1 MANSEQDEINV
12 VNDLSSPVEFIDIK
26 EGHSLKNPPASE
38 KCSFLKGGSKKIKDD
53 NILVPPVKDY
63 PTIPDRGVKTV
74 KDLDSDQQP
83 REKAAKYG
91 IGALSVP
98 ELWALILRTGTPGY
112 PITELCR
119 DMMRNNE
126 GNLHRL
132 ERRTKQ
138 ELCEMKGMGEMKAT
152 QVLAVMELIR
162 NYCLEDIPLDDPI
175 RSSSQIYERMKPKI
189 GNLDHEEIWMLL
201 LNRQNIIKKEIK
213 LTSGTSTASVFD
225 TKNAIKIA
233 ILENA
238 DGMILCHNHPS
249 GSLKPSPQDDNITRD
264 LKEACRFMNIRL
276 LDHLIVTAKGFYS
289 YNDTSRL

>member
-1 MANSEQDEINV
+1 M
-12 VNDLSSPVEFIDIK
+12 K
-26 EGHSLKNPPASE
+26 EYSLPE
-38 KCSFLKGGSKKIKDD
+38 KVF
-53 NILVPPVKDY
+53 
-63 PTIPDRGVKTV
+63 KTV
-74 KDLDSDQQP
+74 KEMDEDQQP
-83 REKAAKYG
+83 REKAEKFGVG
-91 IGALSVP
+91 ILSIP
-98 ELWALILRTGTPGY
+98 ELWAIILRAGTPGY

-119 DMMRNNE
+119 DLMRNN
-126 GNLHRL
+126 GGSLHSL

-138 ELCEMKGMGEMKAT
+138 ELCEMKGIGPTKAIEI
-152 QVLAVMELIR
+152 LAVMELIKK
-162 NYCLEDIPLDDPI
+162 YIQEDIPIDDPI
-175 RSSSQIYERMKPKI
+175 RSSSQIYERMKHKI

-249 GSLKPSPQDDNITRD
+249 GSLKPSPQDDNITSD

>member
-26 EGHSLKNPPASE
+26 EGHSLKNPPVSE
-38 KCSFLKGGSKKIKDD
+38 KCSFIKGGSKKIKDD
-53 NILVPPVKDY
+53 NILVTPVKDY
-63 PTIPDRGVKTV
+63 PTIPDRGIKTV

-98 ELWALILRTGTPGY
+98 ELWALILRTGTPVY
-112 PITELCR
+112 TITELCR
-119 DMMRNNE
+119 DMMINNE

-201 LNRQNIIKKEIK
+201 LNRRNQITKDIKM
-213 LTSGTSTASVFD
+213 TSGTSTSSVFD
-225 TKNAIKIA
+225 VRQAIKLA
-233 ILENA
+233 ILENSE
-238 DGMILCHNHPS
+238 GIILCHNHPS
-249 GSLKPSPQDDNITRD
+249 NSLRPSMQDDNLT
-264 LKEACRFMNIRL
+264 KELQQACKFMHIRM
-276 LDHLIVTAKGFYS
+276 LDHVIVTAAGYYS
-289 YNDTSRL
+289 YNDSSKL